1 MTAIPTAALRSD
13 LQRLAEHTF
22 ELKHEAS
29 ELFRSTSA
37 EQWLWSPDRNTWS
50 MALIVEHLNSV
61 ARQGLPRIEETITQ
75 TRAEGALSDV
85 VPQYGLFDRFFIRL
99 LSPNPP
105 FQVPVPTIY
114 IPQPGADPA
123 TEAGP
128 EFLEALDRTSACIYS
143 ANGLDLTKLKMKS
156 PANPMIRLTLGAWLE
171 GIVAHNDYHWLQVR
185 ALRSHVGFPRT
196 KGVST

>member
-1 MTAIPTAALRSD
+1 MTANPTAALRSD
-13 LQRLAEHTF
+13 LQRLAEHIF
-22 ELKHEAS
+22 KLKHEAS
-29 ELFRSTSA
+29 ELFRSTTA

-61 ARQGLPRIEETITQ
+61 ARQGLPRLEETVAR
-75 TRAEGALSDV
+75 TRTEGALSEV
-85 VPQYGLFDRFFIRL
+85 VPRYGLFDRFFIRL

-114 IPQPGADPA
+114 IPQPSGDPVA
-123 TEAGP
+123 EIGP
-128 EFLEALDRTSACIYS
+128 EFLEALDRASACIRA

-156 PANPMIRLTLGAWLE
+156 PANPLIRLTLGAWLE

-185 ALRSHVGFPRT
+185 ALRSHAGFPRT